1 MRIMPYTSI
10 TSSMSKGVM
19 VNLSR
24 NRLIVLRN
32 KVVTEKR
39 NEVVNDL
46 GISILAGEF
55 VGTYSVHGVI
65 LRRG

>member
-1 MRIMPYTSI
+1 
-10 TSSMSKGVM
+10 M